1 MRCGA
6 VTLLVL
12 GTLSRAAH
20 AESPEA
26 DRLFLEGRALLGEND
41 AAGACAKFNAA
52 VALDPTAPGII
63 LNLGLCYERLGKYA
77 TSLVWFRRAQAL
89 AAEQQLPP
97 DYKAAAE
104 QYTVELAAKVALA
117 RIDVSGAPA
126 GVEVKVD
133 GRLVS
138 STDYSRIEVD
148 SDSVVEATAAGYKPF
163 RLQLTP
169 VEGRDAGTIAIV
181 LDPDMRGRR
190 TKLIGVGL
198 AGGGLLTVAGGF
210 LYALHIRNRYEDR
223 IDRFNAD
230 PEGYVDLDENG
241 DPITL
246 ATRRDE
252 ADSDLKYKAT
262 TVVGIGLALIATGA
276 IVYLT
281 APRTGE
287 ATATAFAPALG
298 PDFAGFTATGRF

>member
-1 MRCGA
+1 MRAA
-6 VTLLVL
+6 VTVLLL
-12 GTLSRAAH
+12 GALARAAH

-26 DRLFLEGRALLGEND
+26 DALFLEGRALLEKND

-52 VALDPTAPGII
+52 VALDPTAPGIV

-104 QYTVELAAKVALA
+104 KYTVELAAKVGLA
-117 RIDVSGAPA
+117 RIDVAGAPV

-133 GRLVS
+133 GRLVG
-138 STDYSRIEVD
+138 STDYGRLEVD
-148 SDSVVEATAAGYKPF
+148 AGSVIEATAAGYKPF
-163 RLQLTP
+163 RTQLSAIA
-169 VEGRDAGTIAIV
+169 GRDAGTIAIV
-181 LDPDMRGRR
+181 LERDRRGAR
-190 TKLIGVGL
+190 TRIIGLSL
-198 AGGGLLTVAGGF
+198 AGSGLLTVAGGF
-210 LYALHIRNRYEDR
+210 LYALHIRNGYEDR

-230 PEGYVDLDENG
+230 PEAYRDLDENG

-262 TVVGIGLALIATGA
+262 TVVGIGLALLATGA

-281 APRTGE
+281 APSTGE
-287 ATATAFAPALG
+287 SNATAFAPAIG

>member
-1 MRCGA
+1 MKRAA
-6 VTLLVL
+6 VTMLLL
-12 GTLSRAAH
+12 SALSRAAH

-26 DRLFLEGRALLGEND
+26 DALFLEGRALLEAND

-52 VALDPTAPGII
+52 VALDPTAPGIV
-63 LNLGLCYERLGKYA
+63 LNLGLCYERLGKFA

-89 AAEQQLPP
+89 ANEQQLPP

-104 QYTVELAAKVALA
+104 KYTVELAAKVALA
-117 RIDVSGAPA
+117 RIDVAGAPV
-126 GVEVKVD
+126 GVEVKID
-133 GRLVS
+133 GRLVG
-138 STDYSRIEVD
+138 STDYGRLEVD
-148 SDSVVEATAAGYKPF
+148 SDSVIEATAEGYKPF
-163 RLQLTP
+163 RTRLSP
-169 VEGRDAGTIAIV
+169 GAGRDAGTIAIV
-181 LDPDMRGRR
+181 LERDMRGPRN
-190 TKLIGVGL
+190 KIIGISL

-210 LYALHIRNRYEDR
+210 LYALHIRNSYEAR

-230 PEGYVDLDENG
+230 PEAYSDLDDNG

-281 APRTGE
+281 APSTGE
-287 ATATAFAPALG
+287 SRATAFAPTLG
-298 PDFAGFTATGRF
+298 PGFAGFTATASF